1 MIVDKPAGP
10 TSHDVVALVRRATG
24 IRRVGHAG
32 TLDPFA
38 SGVLPVL
45 IGRATRL
52 VRFLVGLAKQY
63 AGTVRLGITT
73 DTDDRTGAVL
83 RVDEG
88 WRTVSESALE
98 AAMTSLTG
106 SQAQVPPVYSAKKV
120 AGVPAHRRVRRGQ
133 SVTLAPRRVSVAMF
147 RCTGRDGPDVHFTA
161 AVSSGTYV
169 RALARDLGERLGCGA
184 HLLELRRTA
193 VGPWDETD
201 AIALDRLIPPF
212 TAPHPSPPSSTCHTA
227 RWTPPRLMPS
237 GMGDRYRPGTP
248 RPDEPRCWTAAHSSP
263 SLNGGRIS
271 WCRAWSWT
279 DEPRHGSHRRQL

>member
-133 SVTLAPRRVSVAMF
+133 SVTLAPRPVSVAMF

-212 TAPHPSPPSSTCHTA
+212 TAHPPLTAVQHLPH
-227 RWTPPRLMPS
+227 
-237 GMGDRYRPGTP
+237 RPLDPTEV
-248 RPDEPRCWTAAHSSP
+248 DAV
-263 SLNGGRIS
+263 
-271 WCRAWSWT
+271 
-279 DEPRHGSHRRQL
+279 RHGRPVQAGDAPAGPTALLDGGALLAVAERRADLLVPCVVLDG